1 MSYITNTTGLKGKK
15 VIRSSPFQLASEPP
29 APLSIEPIIIESVD
43 RIYPNPANQMIYIDL
58 NDKAGDIER
67 LFFVD
72 FSGKVIDNLPFKQT
86 KDKAVVDIDALNSGI
101 YLLDVTTKVGHSR
114 VKVIIQK

>member
-1 MSYITNTTGLKGKK
+1 MLLTTCIFLGSLTLVNDEQPVNTLCPKNT
-15 VIRSSPFQLASEPP
+15 S
-29 APLSIEPIIIESVD
+29 
-43 RIYPNPANQMIYIDL
+43 
-58 NDKAGDIER
+58 
-67 LFFVD
+67 